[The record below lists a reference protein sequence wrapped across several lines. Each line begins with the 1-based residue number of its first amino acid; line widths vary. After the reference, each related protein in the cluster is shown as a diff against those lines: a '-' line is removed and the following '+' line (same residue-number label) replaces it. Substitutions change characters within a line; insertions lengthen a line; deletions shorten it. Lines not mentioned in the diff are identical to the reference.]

1 MTSTTSL
8 FDPIRFGDITAANR
22 IVMAPLTRDRAG
34 PGRAPTPLM
43 ATYYEQRA
51 TAGLIVSEGTQI
63 TAEGQGYLDTPGIY
77 NAEQVAGWRRV
88 TDAVHAKGGK
98 IVVQLW
104 HVGRISH
111 LSLLPEGVVPVSSTA
126 RRANGKTFTAQGF
139 ENVSEPRALRTD
151 EIPRL
156 IEDYRQAAR
165 NAIEAGFDGVE
176 VHGANG
182 YLLEQFMRDSI
193 NDRTD
198 AYGGSRE
205 NRARLVVE
213 VMTAIADEIGAGRT
227 GIRLSPVTP
236 ANDAALDSDPQAMFS
251 LVVERLAPL
260 KLAFI
265 HVVEGATGG
274 PRDIAPFDYAAL
286 RSRFKRGNEHGAWI
300 VNNGYTRAMASD
312 AVAHGTADMV
322 AFGKGFIS
330 NPDLVRRLRDDE
342 PIAPVVRETL
352 YGGSSEGYTDYPT
365 LEMAAV

>member
-1 MTSTTSL
+1 MTSL
-8 FDPIRFGDITAANR
+8 FDPIRFGDIAASSR

-34 PGRAPTPLM
+34 PGRTPTPMM

-51 TAGLIVSEGTQI
+51 SAGLIVSEGTQI
-63 TAEGQGYLDTPGIY
+63 SAEGQGYLDTPGIY
-77 NAEQVAGWRRV
+77 SPEQIEGWRRV

-111 LSLLPEGVVPVSSTA
+111 LSLLPEGTVPVSSTA
-126 RRANGKTFTAQGF
+126 KAATGKTFTAKGF
-139 ENVSEPRALRTD
+139 ETVSTPRALALD

-156 IEDYRQAAR
+156 INDYRVAAR
-165 NAIEAGFDGVE
+165 NAIAAGFDGVE

-236 ANDAALDSDPQAMFS
+236 ANDAPLDSDPQAMFN
-251 LVVERLAPL
+251 LVVEKLAPL

-286 RSRFKRGNEHGAWI
+286 RARFKHGNEQGAWI
-300 VNNGYTRAMASD
+300 VNNGYTRAMALD
-312 AVAHGTADMV
+312 AVAKGEADMV
-322 AFGKGFIS
+322 AFGKGFIA
-330 NPDLVRRLRDDE
+330 NPDLVRRLREDA

-352 YGGSSEGYTDYPT
+352 YGGGAEGYIDYPT
-365 LEMAAV
+365 LEQVSA